1 MTFEFVKLSGAG
13 NDFILADNRR
23 GALKDLPA
31 LAKRLT
37 DRKRSIGGDG
47 LIVMEKSRLADL
59 KMRIFNS
66 DGSEAEMCGNGV
78 RCAAKF
84 AVMKRMAGRKASIET
99 LAGIIGTQVKGN
111 VVRARLT
118 DPKDLKIGMAVRLD
132 GRDEKIH
139 FVDTGVPHA
148 ISVHASVESVDVV
161 NAGRAIRRHSVFAPR
176 GTNANF
182 VAIDT
187 KKNEIAVRTYERGVE
202 DETLAC
208 GTGSTAAALV
218 AAELKGLRSP
228 VTVRTHGG
236 DVLKIYFSKDGGR
249 FHDVYLEGVVKSN
262 FEGRLSV

>member
-1 MTFEFVKLSGAG
+1 MAFEFVKLSGAG
-13 NDFILADNRR
+13 NDFILTDNRR
-23 GALKDLPA
+23 GTLKNLPA
-31 LAKRLT
+31 LAKKLT
-37 DRKRSIGGDG
+37 DRKRSIGADG
-47 LIVMEKSRLADL
+47 LIVMEKSRIADL

-84 AVMKRMAGRKASIET
+84 AVMKRMAGNRASIET
-99 LAGIIGTQVKGN
+99 LAGIIGTQVKGDL
-111 VVRARLT
+111 VRARMT
-118 DPKDLKIGMAVRLD
+118 DPKGLKLDMAVRLD
-132 GRDEKIH
+132 GRDEKLH

-148 ISVHASVESVDVV
+148 ISVHTSVDSVDVPNV
-161 NAGRAIRRHSVFAPR
+161 GRAIRRHSAFAPR

-182 VAIDT
+182 VVIDA

-208 GTGSTAAALV
+208 GTGSTAAALI

-228 VTVRTHGG
+228 VTVHTHGG

-249 FHDVYLEGVVKSN
+249 FHDVYLEGAVKTS
-262 FEGRLSV
+262 FEGRILS